1 MNAQSYTVLYVDD
14 EPVNLELFKAT
25 FHNDFNILIASGG
38 EEALQLMKENPVDVL
53 ISDWKMPKMNGMELI
68 ERIKK
73 TDPGKICILL
83 TAFSDPEVMIRATNE
98 GHVFRYMLKPWLRSD
113 MKMVLSDAFNLIEQK
128 AS

>member
-25 FHNDFNILIASGG
+25 FRNDFNILIASGG

>member
-25 FHNDFNILIASGG
+25 FRNDFNILIASGG
-38 EEALQLMKENPVDVL
+38 EEALQLMKENQVDVL